1 MEPPLAANRSVPPSR
16 AAASA
21 AAAATT
27 TRERRRRAREEE
39 EGSAAASE
47 VDGAA
52 AVESIA
58 AATVRVS
65 GGVRAGSGRQRGV
78 ELERRRGSESEA
90 SSTVARAPPGRW
102 GGVPFP
108 TQPAGGSGH
117 RHVGPGGALASL
129 LVRSFR
135 AWLAGARPRLT
146 EEQGR
151 REGDGDRA
159 AWHIGM
165 VE

>member
-1 MEPPLAANRSVPPSR
+1 MSLI
-16 AAASA
+16 
-21 AAAATT
+21 
-27 TRERRRRAREEE
+27 
-39 EGSAAASE
+39 
-47 VDGAA
+47 D
-52 AVESIA
+52 
-58 AATVRVS
+58 
-65 GGVRAGSGRQRGV
+65 
-78 ELERRRGSESEA
+78 
-90 SSTVARAPPGRW
+90 
-102 GGVPFP
+102 
-108 TQPAGGSGH
+108 GGSGPSGKMGWGSLPYAAGGWV
-117 RHVGPGGALASL
+117 RSPTRGPGGALASL